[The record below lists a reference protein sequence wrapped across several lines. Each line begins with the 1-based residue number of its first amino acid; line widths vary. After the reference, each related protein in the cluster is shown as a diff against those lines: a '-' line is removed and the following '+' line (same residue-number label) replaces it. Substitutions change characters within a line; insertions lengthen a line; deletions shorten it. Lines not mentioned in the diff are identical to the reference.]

1 MRLGAPI
8 ADFFDR
14 SRLNVE
20 NMAWCGTSSRTF
32 RTQGFWQKVVDKL
45 NAGDYVIMQ
54 FGHNDSSPINDDRR
68 ARGMIKGNG
77 NETEEIDN
85 MLTGG
90 HEIIHSYGWYIRQ
103 FIKET
108 RAKGATP
115 VVCSLIPRN
124 RWTDDKLNRSVDSY
138 ALWAQQ
144 AAEQEGA
151 FFIPFNKL
159 ISDHYDNVGLERV
172 TALYFDEDETIHT
185 NAMGAQMNATIL
197 SEAIKST
204 EELDLKKFLKVVEPQ

>member
-1 MRLGAPI
+1 MITCL
-8 ADFFDR
+8 
-14 SRLNVE
+14 
-20 NMAWCGTSSRTF
+20 
-32 RTQGFWQKVVDKL
+32 QG
-45 NAGDYVIMQ
+45 N
-54 FGHNDSSPINDDRR
+54 
-68 ARGMIKGNG
+68 
-77 NETEEIDN
+77 
-85 MLTGG
+85 

-124 RWTDDKLNRSVDSY
+124 RWTDDKVNRSVDSY

-159 ISDHYDNVGLERV
+159 ISDHYDNIGQERV
-172 TALYFDEDETIHT
+172 TALYFDEDETTHT

-204 EELDLKKFLKVVEPQ
+204 EGLDLKKFLKVVVPQ